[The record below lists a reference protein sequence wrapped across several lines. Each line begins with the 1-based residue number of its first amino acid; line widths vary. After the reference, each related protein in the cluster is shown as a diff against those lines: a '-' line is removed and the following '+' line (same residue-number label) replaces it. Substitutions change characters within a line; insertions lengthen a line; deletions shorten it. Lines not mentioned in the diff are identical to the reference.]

1 MRVRYGAKTTVK
13 EAPIGLN
20 SYINFPVMR
29 ILSNMNEK
37 MATRFWENLTIF
49 AVILLTSLLSIY
61 ITQ

>member
-1 MRVRYGAKTTVK
+1 MRVRYRLKTTVI
-13 EAPIGLN
+13 ALPIGLN

-49 AVILLTSLLSIY
+49 AVILLTSILSFY